1 MASAFIGLL
10 DFVLE
15 GVNKAKIHGFFE
27 DGVVFAFFS
36 ILLFCWS
43 TLLLLFKRAAF
54 VLDCRQ
60 GGDSSRTE

>member
-27 DGVVFAFFS
+27 DGVVSVFFFFFCYSVGPLCFFFS
-36 ILLFCWS
+36 SELRLFWIAE
-43 TLLLLFKRAAF
+43 R
-54 VLDCRQ
+54 
-60 GGDSSRTE
+60 DSSRTE